1 MAARLDSLQSMECRE
16 CKKNC
21 RHMHGL
27 LSHLKDTGHDE
38 GALLCDACGRVSVV
52 QQLQKRAQY

>member
-1 MAARLDSLQSMECRE
+1 MAAGLGSLKSMECRE

-27 LSHLKDTGHDE
+27 LSHLKDTGHDG
-38 GALLCDACGRVSVV
+38 GALLCDACGRVSVAK
-52 QQLQKRAQY
+52 L